1 MADKSKYKILVTGG
15 AGFIG
20 SNLVDKLLEEGHS
33 VVVVDNLSTGNIN
46 LLSPLALFYQQDI
59 RDYKVM
65 DIIFETHHFDYVFHL
80 AAQISVPESVENPKK
95 DAEINILGTLNI
107 LSLSVKYGIKKI
119 IFSSSG
125 GAIYGEN
132 APIPTTEDY
141 CPNPISP
148 YAISKLACEHYIK
161 FFSKE
166 FSLDY
171 TILRYSN
178 VYGPKQTP
186 KGEAG
191 VVAIF
196 TENMLNNQEVT
207 IYGTGEQIRDFVH
220 VYDVIQAN
228 ILSLDR
234 AKNEIINISTNE
246 ATSIN
251 ELFNIMK
258 EETNY
263 NKKPIYH
270 PKRPG
275 DLELSVLSNE
285 KAKEILNWQP
295 SFNLKKGVK
304 NTIEWYR
311 TSVWKDTP

>member
-1 MADKSKYKILVTGG
+1 MTDKSKYKILVTGG

-251 ELFNIMK
+251 ELFKIMK
-258 EETNY
+258 EEINY
-263 NKKPIYH
+263 KKTPIYQQ
-270 PKRPG
+270 KRPG
-275 DLELSVLSNE
+275 DLEVSVLSNE

-311 TSVWKDTP
+311 TSV

>member
-1 MADKSKYKILVTGG
+1 MSDKNKYKILVTGG

-20 SNLVDKLLEEGHS
+20 SNLVDRLVEEGHS
-33 VVVVDNLSTGNIN
+33 VVVVDDLSTGKIN
-46 LLSPLALFYQQDI
+46 LLSPLALFYHQDI
-59 RDYKVM
+59 RDYKVLE
-65 DIIFETHHFDYVFHL
+65 IIFETHHFDYVFHL
-80 AAQISVPESVENPKK
+80 AAQISVPESVDNPKK
-95 DAEINILGTLNI
+95 DAEINIMGTLNI
-107 LSLSVKYGIKKI
+107 LSLSSKYGVKKI

-132 APIPTTEDY
+132 APIPTTEDF

-166 FSLDY
+166 FSLNY

-186 KGEAG
+186 KSEAG

-196 TENMLNNQEVT
+196 TENMLKNQEVE
-207 IYGTGEQIRDFVH
+207 IYGNGEQIRDFIH
-220 VYDVIQAN
+220 VYDVVEAN
-228 ILSLDR
+228 ILSINNAD
-234 AKNEIINISTNE
+234 NEILNISCNE

-251 ELFNIMK
+251 ELFKIMK

-263 NKKPIYH
+263 KKSPIYQ

-275 DLELSVLSNE
+275 DLEVSVLSNE
-285 KAKEILNWQP
+285 KAKRILNWQP
-295 SFNLKKGVK
+295 SFNLKEGVK

-311 TSVWKDTP
+311 TSV

>member
-1 MADKSKYKILVTGG
+1 MTDKSKYKILVTGG

-251 ELFNIMK
+251 ELFKIMK
-258 EETNY
+258 EEINY
-263 NKKPIYH
+263 KKTPIYQQ
-270 PKRPG
+270 KRPG
-275 DLELSVLSNE
+275 DLEVSVLSNE

>member
-65 DIIFETHHFDYVFHL
+65 DIIFETHHFDNVFHL

-251 ELFNIMK
+251 ELFKIMK
-258 EETNY
+258 EEINY
-263 NKKPIYH
+263 KKTPIYQQ
-270 PKRPG
+270 KRPG
-275 DLELSVLSNE
+275 DLEVSVLSNE

-311 TSVWKDTP
+311 TSV

>member
-1 MADKSKYKILVTGG
+1 MTDKSKYKILVTGG

-132 APIPTTEDY
+132 APIPTTEEFS
-141 CPNPISP
+141 PNPISP
-148 YAISKLACEHYIK
+148 YAISKLACEHYIR

-166 FSLDY
+166 FNLDY

-196 TENMLNNQEVT
+196 TENMLNNQDVF
-207 IYGTGEQIRDFVH
+207 IYGNGEQIRDFVH

-228 ILSLDR
+228 ILSLNK
-234 AKNEIINISTNE
+234 AKNEIINISSGE

-285 KAKEILNWQP
+285 KAKRILNWQP
-295 SFNLKKGVK
+295 SFNLKEGVK
-304 NTIEWYR
+304 NTIEWHR
-311 TSVWKDTP
+311 TAIWKDTS

>member
-20 SNLVDKLLEEGHS
+20 SNIVDKLLEEGHS

-251 ELFNIMK
+251 ELFKIMK
-258 EETNY
+258 EEINY
-263 NKKPIYH
+263 KKTPIYQQ
-270 PKRPG
+270 KRPG
-275 DLELSVLSNE
+275 DLEVSVLSNE

>member
-1 MADKSKYKILVTGG
+1 MSDKNKYKILVTGG

-20 SNLVDKLLEEGHS
+20 SNLVDRLVEEGHS
-33 VVVVDNLSTGNIN
+33 VVVVDDLSTGKIN
-46 LLSPLALFYQQDI
+46 LLSPLALFYHQDI
-59 RDYKVM
+59 RDYKVLE
-65 DIIFETHHFDYVFHL
+65 IIFETHHFDYVFHL
-80 AAQISVPESVENPKK
+80 AAQISVPESVDNPKK
-95 DAEINILGTLNI
+95 DAEINIMGTLNI
-107 LSLSVKYGIKKI
+107 LSLSSKYGVKKI

-132 APIPTTEDY
+132 APIPTTEDF

-166 FSLDY
+166 FSLNY

-196 TENMLNNQEVT
+196 TENMLKNQEVE
-207 IYGTGEQIRDFVH
+207 IYGNGEQIRDFIH
-220 VYDVIQAN
+220 VYDVVEAN
-228 ILSLDR
+228 ILSINNAD
-234 AKNEIINISTNE
+234 NEILNISCNE

-251 ELFNIMK
+251 ELFKIMK

-263 NKKPIYH
+263 KKSPIYQ

-275 DLELSVLSNE
+275 DLEVSVLSNE
-285 KAKEILNWQP
+285 KAKRILNWQP
-295 SFNLKKGVK
+295 SFNLKEGVK

-311 TSVWKDTP
+311 TSV

>member
-251 ELFNIMK
+251 ELFKIMK
-258 EETNY
+258 EEINY
-263 NKKPIYH
+263 KKTPIYQQ
-270 PKRPG
+270 KRPG
-275 DLELSVLSNE
+275 DLEVSVLSNE

-311 TSVWKDTP
+311 TSV

>member
-251 ELFNIMK
+251 ELFKIMK
-258 EETNY
+258 EEINY
-263 NKKPIYH
+263 KKTPIYQQ
-270 PKRPG
+270 KRPG
-275 DLELSVLSNE
+275 DLEVSVLSNE

-295 SFNLKKGVK
+295 SFNLKEGVK
-304 NTIEWYR
+304 NTIEWHR
-311 TSVWKDTP
+311 TAI

>member
-1 MADKSKYKILVTGG
+1 MADKNKYKILVTGG

-251 ELFNIMK
+251 ELFKIMK
-258 EETNY
+258 EEINY
-263 NKKPIYH
+263 KKTPIYQQ
-270 PKRPG
+270 KRPG
-275 DLELSVLSNE
+275 DLEVSVLSNE

-311 TSVWKDTP
+311 TSV

>member
-107 LSLSVKYGIKKI
+107 LSLSVKYGIKNN
-119 IFSSSG
+119 FSSSG

-161 FFSKE
+161 FFKGI
-166 FSLDY
+166 FS
-171 TILRYSN
+171 
-178 VYGPKQTP
+178 
-186 KGEAG
+186 
-191 VVAIF
+191 
-196 TENMLNNQEVT
+196 
-207 IYGTGEQIRDFVH
+207 
-220 VYDVIQAN
+220 
-228 ILSLDR
+228 
-234 AKNEIINISTNE
+234 
-246 ATSIN
+246 
-251 ELFNIMK
+251 
-258 EETNY
+258 
-263 NKKPIYH
+263 
-270 PKRPG
+270 
-275 DLELSVLSNE
+275 
-285 KAKEILNWQP
+285 
-295 SFNLKKGVK
+295 
-304 NTIEWYR
+304 
-311 TSVWKDTP
+311 

>member
-196 TENMLNNQEVT
+196 TENMLNNQDVF
-207 IYGTGEQIRDFVH
+207 IYGNGEQIRDFVH

-228 ILSLDR
+228 ILSLNK
-234 AKNEIINISTNE
+234 AKNEIINISSGE

-251 ELFNIMK
+251 ELFKIMK
-258 EETNY
+258 EEINY
-263 NKKPIYH
+263 KKTPIYQQ
-270 PKRPG
+270 KRPG
-275 DLELSVLSNE
+275 DLEVSVLSNE

-311 TSVWKDTP
+311 TSV

>member
-251 ELFNIMK
+251 ELFKIMK
-258 EETNY
+258 EEINY
-263 NKKPIYH
+263 KKTPIYQQ
-270 PKRPG
+270 KRPG
-275 DLELSVLSNE
+275 DLEVSVLSNE

>member
-1 MADKSKYKILVTGG
+1 
-15 AGFIG
+15 
-20 SNLVDKLLEEGHS
+20 
-33 VVVVDNLSTGNIN
+33 
-46 LLSPLALFYQQDI
+46 
-59 RDYKVM
+59 M

-246 ATSIN
+246 TTSIN
-251 ELFNIMK
+251 ELFKIMK
-258 EETNY
+258 EEINY
-263 NKKPIYH
+263 KKTPIYQQ
-270 PKRPG
+270 KRPG
-275 DLELSVLSNE
+275 DLEVSVLSNE

-311 TSVWKDTP
+311 TSV